1 MFHFAGGLRT
11 RRKNGSPMLSEYAE
25 NLGAA
30 FMQRKTAIALRA
42 AKVEAEL
49 ASKTKSEFIANM
61 SHELRTPLNAIIG
74 FSEILV
80 NPEDLSHEQIRQ
92 YSSHIRE
99 AATHLLDLINSIL
112 DVSKVQ
118 AGKLVID
125 PSETDL
131 AEIIDSCRKIIMP
144 KAREKELFIE
154 WKISPDLPVI
164 IADPM
169 RLKQILINLLSNAV
183 KFTPAGGRIQVRA
196 WPSED
201 GKSVSLSVTDTGPG
215 MTPEEIDIAMSPFG
229 QVRSDLNKTHEGT
242 GLGLP
247 LSNALVRLHDGRLKI
262 ESRKGAGTRV
272 LIELPVHGPRTAHAA
287 AG

>member
-30 FMQRKTAIALRA
+30 FLQRKTAIALRA

-80 NPEDLSHEQIRQ
+80 NPEELDHEQIRQ

-125 PSETDL
+125 PSEMDL

-144 KAREKELFIE
+144 KAREKELNIE
-154 WKISPDLPVI
+154 WKISPDLPI
-164 IADPM
+164 IVADPM

-183 KFTPAGGRIQVRA
+183 KFTPAGGRVQVRV

-201 GKSVSLSVTDTGPG
+201 GRRVFLSVTDTGPG

-272 LIELPVHGPRTAHAA
+272 LIELPVDGPRTAHAA

>member
-1 MFHFAGGLRT
+1 MHYMIGGLRS
-11 RRKNGSPMLSEYAE
+11 RKKNGSPMLSDYAE

-80 NPEDLSHEQIRQ
+80 KPEDLSSEQIRQ
-92 YSSHIRE
+92 YSSHIKE
-99 AATHLLDLINSIL
+99 AAAHLLDLINSIL

-118 AGKLVID
+118 AGKLMID

-131 AEIIDSCRKIIMP
+131 VEIIESCRKIIMP

-154 WKISPDLPVI
+154 WDIAPELPII

-183 KFTPAGGRIQVRA
+183 KFTPAGGRIRVRA
-196 WPSED
+196 SLSDD
-201 GKSVSLSVTDTGPG
+201 GRTISVSIADTGPG

-247 LSNALVRLHDGRLKI
+247 LSNALVRLHEGRLNI

-272 LIELPVHGPRTAHAA
+272 VIRLPVDGPRSVRM

>member
-74 FSEILV
+74 FSEILM
-80 NPEDLSHEQIRQ
+80 NPERLDHDQVRQ
-92 YSSHIRE
+92 YSSHIQE

-125 PSETDL
+125 PSETDVS
-131 AEIIDSCRKIIMP
+131 EIIDSCRKIIMP
-144 KAREKELFIE
+144 KAREKDLLIE
-154 WKISPDLPVI
+154 WNVSQDLPI
-164 IADPM
+164 IVADPM

-183 KFTPAGGRIQVRA
+183 KFTPPGNRIQVRA

-201 GKSVSLSVTDTGPG
+201 NRSIYLTVTDTGPG

-229 QVRSDLNKTHEGT
+229 QVRSTLNKTHEGT

-247 LSNALVRLHDGRLKI
+247 LSNALVRLHDGHLRI

-272 LIELPVHGPRTAHAA
+272 LIELPVDGPQTAHAA
-287 AG
+287 PG

>member
-30 FMQRKTAIALRA
+30 FLQRKTAIALRA

-80 NPEDLSHEQIRQ
+80 NPEELDHEQIRQ

-112 DVSKVQ
+112 DASKVQ

-125 PSETDL
+125 PSEMDL

-144 KAREKELFIE
+144 KAREKELNIE
-154 WKISPDLPVI
+154 WKISPDLPI
-164 IADPM
+164 IVADPM

-183 KFTPAGGRIQVRA
+183 KFTPAGGRVQVRA

-201 GKSVSLSVTDTGPG
+201 GRRVFLSVTDTGPG

-272 LIELPVHGPRTAHAA
+272 LIELPVDGPRTAHAA

>member
-74 FSEILV
+74 FSEILM
-80 NPEDLSHEQIRQ
+80 NPERLDHDQVRQ
-92 YSSHIRE
+92 YSSHIQE

-125 PSETDL
+125 PSETDVS
-131 AEIIDSCRKIIMP
+131 EIIDSCRKIIMP
-144 KAREKELFIE
+144 KAREKDLLME
-154 WKISPDLPVI
+154 WKVSQDLPI
-164 IADPM
+164 IVADPM

-183 KFTPAGGRIQVRA
+183 KFTPPGNRIQVRA

-201 GKSVSLSVTDTGPG
+201 NRSVYLSVTDTGPG

-229 QVRSDLNKTHEGT
+229 QVRSTLNKTHEGT

-247 LSNALVRLHDGRLKI
+247 LSNALVRLHDGDLRI

-272 LIELPVHGPRTAHAA
+272 LVELPVDGPQTAHAA
-287 AG
+287 PG

>member
-30 FMQRKTAIALRA
+30 FLQRKTAIALRA

-80 NPEDLSHEQIRQ
+80 SPEELDHEQIRQ

-112 DVSKVQ
+112 DASKVQ

-125 PSETDL
+125 PSEMDL

-144 KAREKELFIE
+144 KAREKELNIE
-154 WKISPDLPVI
+154 WKISPDLPI
-164 IADPM
+164 IVADPM

-183 KFTPAGGRIQVRA
+183 KFTPAGGRVQVRA

-201 GKSVSLSVTDTGPG
+201 GRRVFLSVTDTGPG

-272 LIELPVHGPRTAHAA
+272 LIELPVDGPRTAHAA

>member
-74 FSEILV
+74 FSEILM
-80 NPEDLSHEQIRQ
+80 NPERLDHDQVRQ
-92 YSSHIRE
+92 YSSHIQE

-125 PSETDL
+125 PSETDVS
-131 AEIIDSCRKIIMP
+131 EIIDSCRKIIMP
-144 KAREKELFIE
+144 KAREKDLLIE
-154 WKISPDLPVI
+154 WNVSQDLPI
-164 IADPM
+164 IVADPM

-183 KFTPAGGRIQVRA
+183 KFTSPGNRIQVRA

-201 GKSVSLSVTDTGPG
+201 NRSIYLTVTDTGPG

-229 QVRSDLNKTHEGT
+229 QVRSTLNKTHEGT

-247 LSNALVRLHDGRLKI
+247 LSNALVRLHDGHLRI

-272 LIELPVHGPRTAHAA
+272 LIELPVDGPQPAHAA
-287 AG
+287 PG

>member
-25 NLGAA
+25 NLGTA

-74 FSEILV
+74 FSEILM
-80 NPEDLSHEQIRQ
+80 NPEGLKHEQIRQ
-92 YSSHIRE
+92 YSSHIQE

-125 PSETDL
+125 PSETDVP
-131 AEIIDSCRKIIMP
+131 EIIDSCQKIIMP
-144 KAREKELFIE
+144 KAREKDLVME
-154 WKISPDLPVI
+154 WNISPDLPI
-164 IADPM
+164 IVADPM
-169 RLKQILINLLSNAV
+169 RLKQILINILSNAV
-183 KFTPAGGRIQVRA
+183 KFTPTGSRIQVRA

-201 GKSVSLSVTDTGPG
+201 GMHVCLSVTDTGPG

-229 QVRSDLNKTHEGT
+229 QVRSTLNKTHEGT

-247 LSNALVRLHDGRLKI
+247 LSNALVRLHDGHLRI

-272 LIELPVHGPRTAHAA
+272 LIELPVDGPRTAHAA
-287 AG
+287 PG

>member
-80 NPEDLSHEQIRQ
+80 NPEELSHEQVRQ

-144 KAREKELFIE
+144 KAREKELHIE
-154 WKISPDLPVI
+154 WKIFQDLPII

-201 GKSVSLSVTDTGPG
+201 GKTVFLSVTDTGPG

-247 LSNALVRLHDGRLKI
+247 LSNALVRLHDGRLRI

-272 LIELPVHGPRTAHAA
+272 LIELPVDGPQTAQTV

>member
-1 MFHFAGGLRT
+1 MFHFAGGIRT

-80 NPEDLSHEQIRQ
+80 KSEELSDDQIRQ

-125 PSETDL
+125 PSETDI
-131 AEIIDSCRKIIMP
+131 AEVIDSCRKIIMP
-144 KAREKELFIE
+144 KAREKELEIE
-154 WKISPDLPVI
+154 WKVPADLPLI

-183 KFTPAGGRIQVRA
+183 KFTPPGGRIQVRV
-196 WPSED
+196 WLSED
-201 GKSVSLSVTDTGPG
+201 GRTVSLSVTDTGPG
-215 MTPEEIDIAMSPFG
+215 MTPEEMDIAMSPFG
-229 QVRSDLNKTHEGT
+229 QVRNDLNKTHEGT

-247 LSNALVRLHDGRLKI
+247 LSNALVRLHDGRLRI

-272 LIELPVHGPRTAHAA
+272 VIELPVDGPRTTRVAE
-287 AG
+287 G